1 MFERAGKKNE
11 NNTNWQLWQQDN
23 HPIELWDNYM
33 IDNKLT
39 YLHQN
44 PVVAGV
50 VKNAE
55 DYIYSSSSAADYAE
69 QKGKIDVELLQ

>member
-1 MFERAGKKNE
+1 MGTTKNE
-11 NNTNWQLWQQDN
+11 NNKNWQLWQQDN
-23 HPIELWDNYM
+23 QPIELWDNYM

-55 DYIYSSSSAADYAE
+55 DYVYSSAGDYTE
-69 QKGKIDVELLQ
+69 QKGEIYIELLQ